1 MLFHPSLSKGHE
13 FTEAMLL
20 IQPPFSPCTN
30 KVSNTALHT
39 RPHLPDI
46 PGSVHVLRLPPT
58 LPPSSASPAP
68 YSESSLPDRFSRYIT
83 VQVCLLQTG
92 NPQNPISSN
101 FSSLF
106 CPFNH
111 LTYWLP
117 HKHYIKVVPYSVPA
131 SQFFSVSLPTVFF
144 HASSCVFCKHTL
156 FFPFRHISVTNSMII
171 CLLLCLKSFPP
182 ALAA

>member
-1 MLFHPSLSKGHE
+1 MGQAVPY
-13 FTEAMLL
+13 M
-20 IQPPFSPCTN
+20 
-30 KVSNTALHT
+30 

-46 PGSVHVLRLPPT
+46 PGSVHVLMLPPT
-58 LPPSSASPAP
+58 LPHSSASPAP
-68 YSESSLPDRFSRYIT
+68 CSGSSLPDRFSRHIT

-101 FSSLF
+101 FSRIF

-111 LTYWLP
+111 LTNWLP
-117 HKHYIKVVPYSVPA
+117 HKHYIRIASYSVPA

-144 HASSCVFCKHTL
+144 HVSGCVFCKHTL
-156 FFPFRHISVTNSMII
+156 FFPFRYISVTNSMII

-182 ALAA
+182 THCEPLEDRILHSSRYTLGNLQFVCTT